1 MPREMPVRDVMTTD
15 GLITAPV
22 GVNPDNAIALFAQHK
37 IEKLPLVD
45 EEGKLRGLITVKDF
59 DKSEKYPNATKDSE
73 GRLRVGAALGF
84 FGDAWDRAVALN
96 EAGAV
101 VGMLSST
108 DLIVRESRVHLPTV
122 VTILGA
128 TIELPSQKRRFDE
141 DLEKALGS
149 TVAEVM
155 GDDVHTVGP
164 DDTVETAATL
174 MHEHNVS
181 RLPVVD
187 DEGHLVGII
196 ARGDILRAVVQAG
209 K

>member
-1 MPREMPVRDVMTTD
+1 MPRELPVRDVMTTD
-15 GLITAPV
+15 VVVFAESESVSDAVERLVTAGVDAGPV
-22 GVNPDNAIALFAQHK
+22 L
-37 IEKLPLVD
+37 D
-45 EEGKLRGLITVKDF
+45 EG
-59 DKSEKYPNATKDSE
+59 
-73 GRLRVGAALGF
+73 
-84 FGDAWDRAVALN
+84 
-96 EAGAV
+96 GAV

-108 DLIVRESRVHLPTV
+108 DLIVRESRMHLPTV
-122 VTILGA
+122 ISILGA

-149 TVAEVM
+149 SVAEVM
-155 GDDVHTVGP
+155 GEEVHTVGP
-164 DDTVETAATL
+164 DDTVETAATQ

-209 K
+209 Q

>member
-1 MPREMPVRDVMTTD
+1 MPVRDVMTTD
-15 GLITAPV
+15 VVVFAESEPV
-22 GVNPDNAIALFAQHK
+22 SDAVQRLVAAGVDAGPVLG
-37 IEKLPLVD
+37 
-45 EEGKLRGLITVKDF
+45 EGG
-59 DKSEKYPNATKDSE
+59 E
-73 GRLRVGAALGF
+73 
-84 FGDAWDRAVALN
+84 
-96 EAGAV
+96 V

-108 DLIVRESRVHLPTV
+108 DLIVRESRMHLPTV

-128 TIELPSQKRRFDE
+128 TLELPSQKRRFDE

-155 GDDVHTVGP
+155 GEDVHVVGP
-164 DDTVETAATL
+164 DDTIETAATQ

-187 DEGHLVGII
+187 ADGHLVGII

-209 K
+209 Q